1 MFFNIL
7 ISVYLVMQTAE
18 DNCSPELVIVVLM
31 SLIISII
38 DSRNDYPV
46 VLMYDISINQLL
58 FSTDTQIRA

>member
-7 ISVYLVMQTAE
+7 ISVYLVMQTAD
-18 DNCSPELVIVVLM
+18 DNYSPELVIVVLM

-58 FSTDTQIRA
+58 FSTDTQI

>member
-7 ISVYLVMQTAE
+7 ISVYLVMQTAD
-18 DNCSPELVIVVLM
+18 DNYSPELVIVVLM